1 MLNPLLNLNLPL
13 TLSAKIVSIFKS
25 LPISY
30 PITIPPMAGARIKS
44 IFLNFFLIF
53 LLKDK
58 QSFYAR

>member
-30 PITIPPMAGARIKS
+30 PITMPPMAGAKIKS
-44 IFLNFFLIF
+44 IFLNRFLIF
-53 LLKDK
+53 
-58 QSFYAR
+58 